1 MPKTTTTR
9 TITTTKAKPVLNSDA
24 GGESDDIDDA
34 EDKENREGN
43 PIERKYLDKI
53 RDATL
58 KG

>member
-1 MPKTTTTR
+1 MTF
-9 TITTTKAKPVLNSDA
+9 LNVFARLKS
-24 GGESDDIDDA
+24 GGESDDSDDA
-34 EDKENREGN
+34 EDKENGEGN